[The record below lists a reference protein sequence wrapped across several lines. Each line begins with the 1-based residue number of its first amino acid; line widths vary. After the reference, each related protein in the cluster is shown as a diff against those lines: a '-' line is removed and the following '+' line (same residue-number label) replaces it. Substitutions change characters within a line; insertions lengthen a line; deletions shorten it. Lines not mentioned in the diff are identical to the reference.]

1 MTIIAIP
8 LLITLFFST
17 GTGVKCADENG
28 QCSCNGLV
36 RYGADGRYSHYVDV
50 YGSIGCNNGVFGD
63 PISGTA
69 KACYCEDRETKTEFG
84 ARENGYCVLAD
95 GADQN
100 SGVSKAPASLNIN
113 NADDCLSWCDD
124 QSGLTGCEY
133 IWGHSNAGC
142 YAHRGEVSHGNGVAK
157 HYCWISLGSSSST
170 NYYSLAAGTV
180 CPIDHII
187 RDQAE
192 CWAAIG
198 ALGFP
203 STASD
208 WVGTSSNIP
217 QGCSSQTPSG
227 TRHFETSTGG
237 TGTGRENQIPIC
249 KSSDSGCSNNDAQAR
264 TMVANMGQTIS
275 GCADIASMCGM
286 NPTLDATCCATCG
299 GSSDGP
305 AGEWTDWFNRDSPNS
320 SGDWENRDNHGDV
333 CAQDMEPIEA
343 ECRVVGSHTQWDY
356 TGQNFHR
363 SCGVDGLICKN
374 NENSGNCQNYEVR
387 YLCAVMGMP
396 DYNGDGIPDMP
407 CSSKA
412 ECDTIVA
419 SIDQLAEAFEGV
431 TMRCY
436 QSLCVPGGDAKV
448 EGESCIKNKQCWQ
461 PGITCLPIGDTFGNA
476 MECGEPRGQYG
487 FCFDDKDCSGS
498 LECANYQCSQPGLL
512 GDSLCVGGWC
522 LTETSVGEKATN
534 AFSSLS
540 ALSWASMM
548 NIFALVGF
556 FSIVYTV
563 GKNCFLV
570 NEYVHITE
578 SEV

>member
-50 YGSIGCNNGVFGD
+50 YGSINCNNGVFGD
-63 PISGTA
+63 PIRGTA
-69 KACYCEDRETKTEFG
+69 KACYCEDRETKTAFG
-84 ARENGYCVLAD
+84 ARENGYCVLPD

-100 SGVSKAPASLNIN
+100 SGVSKAPSSLNIN
-113 NADDCLSWCDD
+113 NADDCVFWCDD

-133 IWGHSNAGC
+133 IWGQSNAGC

-157 HYCWISLGSSSST
+157 HYCWISLGSSS
-170 NYYSLAAGTV
+170 
-180 CPIDHII
+180 
-187 RDQAE
+187 
-192 CWAAIG
+192 
-198 ALGFP
+198 
-203 STASD
+203 
-208 WVGTSSNIP
+208 
-217 QGCSSQTPSG
+217 
-227 TRHFETSTGG
+227 
-237 TGTGRENQIPIC
+237 
-249 KSSDSGCSNNDAQAR
+249 CSNNDAQAR
-264 TMVANMGQTIS
+264 TMLANMGQTIS

-363 SCGVDGLICKN
+363 SCGVDGLVCKN

-412 ECDTIVA
+412 ECDTTVA
-419 SIDQLAEAFEGV
+419 SIDQLAEAWEGV

-436 QSLCVPGGDAKV
+436 QNLCVPGGDAKV
-448 EGESCIKNKQCWQ
+448 KGESCIKNKQCWQ

-498 LECANYQCSQPGLL
+498 LECGNYQCSQPGLL

-522 LTETSVGEKATN
+522 LTETSVGKKATN

-540 ALSWASMM
+540 ALSWASAMY
-548 NIFALVGF
+548 IFALVGF
-556 FSIVYTV
+556 FSIVHTV